1 MDITEFKSAKDKLVV
16 QSERI
21 KTFFNSINDA
31 IFIHPLKQEGF
42 APFVEVN
49 DIACK
54 RYGYTYDELMNLSAP
69 DITAKPDVN
78 GHAKPDCRNKL
89 RKEGHLVF
97 ETFHIKKSGETFPV
111 EINSNIFYQNG
122 KPHILAVVRDITDR
136 KKMEELQIQ
145 NWHLKKQ
152 ESLSRMAGAIAH
164 HFNNHLMGIMGNLEL
179 SLKLIELDKSPRDNL
194 IKAMQ
199 LAQKAS
205 EVNGLMLTYLGKN
218 NSGKMKMDI
227 GKVCSMIMPLLR
239 ASLPGNIVL
248 EANFPAQ
255 SPMIYGNVNQIQQL
269 VTNLVTNAAE
279 SYQKKGTVYL
289 SLKTVLSNEIPE
301 NYRFPVDWR
310 PDHNEYVCLETADF
324 GCGIEEQNIEKIFD
338 PFFSTKAAGRGLDLP
353 VVLGI
358 VQANNGVITVN
369 SKYGEGSTFR
379 FFVPVATKQ
388 NS

>member
-1 MDITEFKSAKDKLVV
+1 
-16 QSERI
+16 
-21 KTFFNSINDA
+21 
-31 IFIHPLKQEGF
+31 
-42 APFVEVN
+42 
-49 DIACK
+49 
-54 RYGYTYDELMNLSAP
+54 
-69 DITAKPDVN
+69 
-78 GHAKPDCRNKL
+78 
-89 RKEGHLVF
+89 
-97 ETFHIKKSGETFPV
+97 
-111 EINSNIFYQNG
+111 
-122 KPHILAVVRDITDR
+122 
-136 KKMEELQIQ
+136 MEELQIQ

-179 SLKLIELDKSPRDNL
+179 SLKLIELEKSPRDNL
-194 IKAMQ
+194 MKAMQ

-239 ASLPGNIVL
+239 ASLSGNIVL
-248 EANFPAQ
+248 QANFPAQ

-301 NYRFPVDWR
+301 KYRFPVDWR
-310 PDHNEYVCLETADF
+310 PDRNEYVCLETADF

-369 SKYGEGSTFR
+369 SKYGEGSTFQ